1 MLRSSTQAL
10 RLSVRMLRSSSSG
23 QHCVDL
29 AKVQTQQGRLLFL
42 ISSVKPVPKRRSM
55 TVQPVSERRYMT
67 VKQPSWQEI
76 TRHRLGKGAN
86 LKKLKNLKLNFEFGS
101 EISPPRGYCAEQP
114 NAMSS
119 GKLRGNRLASD
130 SHPRQAMRFNFLFSV
145 HDNPDISPV
154 TCLNGEIHLP
164 AATPS
169 VLPTNTISAKNTST
183 LFDCI
188 VLFI

>member
-1 MLRSSTQAL
+1 MQYTCIYVHILAIYARILHVCIFNLRI
-10 RLSVRMLRSSSSG
+10 
-23 QHCVDL
+23 HCLDL

-119 GKLRGNRLASD
+119 GKLRGNRLASTT
-130 SHPRQAMRFNFLFSV
+130 SH
-145 HDNPDISPV
+145 
-154 TCLNGEIHLP
+154 EI
-164 AATPS
+164 
-169 VLPTNTISAKNTST
+169 
-183 LFDCI
+183 
-188 VLFI
+188 

>member
-1 MLRSSTQAL
+1 
-10 RLSVRMLRSSSSG
+10 
-23 QHCVDL
+23 
-29 AKVQTQQGRLLFL
+29 VQTQQGRLLFL

-119 GKLRGNRLASD
+119 GKLRGNRLASTT
-130 SHPRQAMRFNFLFSV
+130 SH
-145 HDNPDISPV
+145 
-154 TCLNGEIHLP
+154 EI
-164 AATPS
+164 
-169 VLPTNTISAKNTST
+169 
-183 LFDCI
+183 
-188 VLFI
+188 

>member
-1 MLRSSTQAL
+1 MPTCSDGSEFSSTRIRTPWRTAW
-10 RLSVRMLRSSSSG
+10 RLVGSG
-23 QHCVDL
+23 GHFRPFWTHCLDL

-101 EISPPRGYCAEQP
+101 EISPPRNYCAEQP

-119 GKLRGNRLASD
+119 GKLRGNRLASTT
-130 SHPRQAMRFNFLFSV
+130 SH
-145 HDNPDISPV
+145 
-154 TCLNGEIHLP
+154 EI
-164 AATPS
+164 
-169 VLPTNTISAKNTST
+169 
-183 LFDCI
+183 
-188 VLFI
+188 

>member
-1 MLRSSTQAL
+1 
-10 RLSVRMLRSSSSG
+10 VE
-23 QHCVDL
+23 V
-29 AKVQTQQGRLLFL
+29 QQGRLLFL

-119 GKLRGNRLASD
+119 GKLRGNRLASTT
-130 SHPRQAMRFNFLFSV
+130 SH
-145 HDNPDISPV
+145 
-154 TCLNGEIHLP
+154 EI
-164 AATPS
+164 
-169 VLPTNTISAKNTST
+169 
-183 LFDCI
+183 
-188 VLFI
+188 